1 MLLLFFFLHHVLTGA
16 ARLRMVSILSM
27 AISSCQWIAAR
38 RGMEE
43 GLNSL
48 DNLDAA
54 GAWQLLSGVP

>member
-1 MLLLFFFLHHVLTGA
+1 
-16 ARLRMVSILSM
+16 M
-27 AISSCQWIAAR
+27 AISGCQWITAR

-48 DNLDAA
+48 DNLETA